1 MKVVID
7 GNIGAGKTTQ
17 LGLLESKGWHVRREA
32 IDEWPLEDFYK
43 DPKRWAFLLHMKI
56 LHTCQ
61 PVKTKQHVIYE
72 RSLMSSRWVF
82 WPVMKRHG
90 QVSEAEDK
98 TYDQLYERLYWFPDL
113 YIFLHKKADL
123 AWEHIQKRHQ
133 TGDSGVTKEYW
144 AELDNEYKNLIKSV
158 PCKVYMLDA
167 NRTVEEI
174 HEEICRILSENE
186 LFIGDSLGS
195 KMQEKGGRRRQ
206 VPCPSFPEL
215 CRLS

>member
-17 LGLLESKGWHVRREA
+17 LGLLESKGWQVRREA
-32 IDEWPLEDFYK
+32 IDQWPLEDFYK

-61 PVKTKQHVIYE
+61 PVRSRGHVIYE
-72 RSLMSSRWVF
+72 RSLLSSRWVF

-90 QVSEAEDK
+90 QVTEAEDR
-98 TYDQLYERLYWFPDL
+98 TYDQFYEKMSWCPDV
-113 YIFLHKKADL
+113 YIFLSKRADL

-144 AELDNEYKNLIKSV
+144 KELDDEYMKLIKAV
-158 PCKVYMLDA
+158 PCKVYVVNA

-195 KMQEKGGRRRQ
+195 KVQEKGDRRRQ
-206 VPCPSFPEL
+206 VPCTPFADM